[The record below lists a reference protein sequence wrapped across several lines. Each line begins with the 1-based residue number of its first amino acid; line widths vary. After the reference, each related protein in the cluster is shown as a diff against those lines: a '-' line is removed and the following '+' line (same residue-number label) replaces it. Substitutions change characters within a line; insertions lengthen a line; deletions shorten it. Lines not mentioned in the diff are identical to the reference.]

1 MAFTEPEADRLDSLR
16 ATIAAEYPHLE
27 VLTAVDIAG
36 RGKCLIVEGPAT
48 EALVNS
54 VEELRKYFDR
64 RDVVS
69 RPTPAPVAAQII
81 DAREAGQRWLF

>member
-1 MAFTEPEADRLDSLR
+1 MEKAEADCLDSLR
-16 ATIAAEYPHLE
+16 ATIAAEYPQLE
-27 VLTAVDIAG
+27 VLTTVDIAG

-48 EALVNS
+48 EALIGS

-64 RDVVS
+64 RDVIS
-69 RPTPAPVAAQII
+69 RPPAKPAATQII